1 MINNQSNNRVI
12 SPNGLGASSS
22 NAMSKS
28 IIAAWLFGILFIA
41 SGAGVVLQ
49 FRQLKALKLENFNLQ
64 EEKKRSQTKREI
76 TNDGDLITRLQ
87 QIIVL
92 PSDTPTIATVKDLDS
107 TTTRSAFLANAINGD
122 KMLIFR
128 DRAILFR
135 VSEDKIVNM
144 VGAGNLSDVP
154 GSTAS
159 STPAI
164 DASAS
169 GSATSESKS
178 EVVKTLEI
186 RNGTAI
192 AGQAKVWQTKM
203 LAKGYKVLAIGN
215 AANDTYSETTLINLS
230 GKDVSKLE
238 SELGLTAV
246 TNLSLG
252 EASSQAD
259 ALIIIGTK

>member
-1 MINNQSNNRVI
+1 
-12 SPNGLGASSS
+12 
-22 NAMSKS
+22 MSKS

-76 TNDGDLITRLQ
+76 TNDGDLIARLQ

-135 VSEDKIVNM
+135 VS
-144 VGAGNLSDVP
+144 
-154 GSTAS
+154 
-159 STPAI
+159 
-164 DASAS
+164 
-169 GSATSESKS
+169 
-178 EVVKTLEI
+178 
-186 RNGTAI
+186 
-192 AGQAKVWQTKM
+192 
-203 LAKGYKVLAIGN
+203 
-215 AANDTYSETTLINLS
+215 
-230 GKDVSKLE
+230 
-238 SELGLTAV
+238 
-246 TNLSLG
+246 
-252 EASSQAD
+252 
-259 ALIIIGTK
+259 